1 MDFFSKKILIDLSV
15 FIFLFFFINY
25 VFYQVFDNLKIKDKL
40 KFLTNINNRELKT
53 IRNVFFIIIVFI
65 LYLNNLI
72 FTDIFIKLHTL
83 IEPKTINKIIYS
95 IITIYLSKITIILN
109 ELFNNYQKTTFKKSS
124 TLINNYLKILNF
136 GAIIT
141 AIILIIS
148 FWSEIKPINL
158 ITSLSAASAIFVLVF
173 RDFILGVLSS
183 ITSANSN
190 IARIGDY
197 IKIEKYNIEGELI
210 DISINSVKLKDSD
223 NNVITF
229 PTYMLTNEV
238 MKNSWF
244 MREIKEKQ
252 IKASFYLNNDKL
264 TQLNLIEL
272 ESLIKNED
280 FLIKDKDIIFKM
292 DILELN
298 IIKLDIFIYISFSEI
313 KENEENRIKLI
324 QITNEYLNKRSLL
337 L

>member
-264 TQLNLIEL
+264 TQLNLIDL
-272 ESLIKNED
+272 ESLIKKED

-324 QITNEYLNKRSLL
+324 QITNEYLNKSSLL